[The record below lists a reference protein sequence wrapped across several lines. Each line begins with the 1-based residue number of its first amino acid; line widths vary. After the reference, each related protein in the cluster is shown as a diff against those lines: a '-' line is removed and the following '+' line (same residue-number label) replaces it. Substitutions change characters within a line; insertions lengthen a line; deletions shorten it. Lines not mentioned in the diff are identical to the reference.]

1 MFARLIDTFPLL
13 TALVHRDFRLF
24 WGGHTFA
31 VSGQQM
37 ATMTQMWLIFEL
49 TGSALQLGLLGL
61 ARAIPGVAMNLIGGV
76 LADKADQRKL
86 LMYSNVGMTALYFIL
101 ATLVLS
107 GSLEV
112 WHVLAVVFGTGAFEA
127 FQQPSRQAIFPNLI
141 DRKDM
146 MSAVG
151 LNSTIHP
158 GTRIFAPLI
167 AGVLIDQVG
176 MGLDGAA
183 ATLYLVGVLYFAF
196 SIALFRIHMAPV
208 QRAQSSGGFQSL
220 AQGMQYVANH
230 RIFMLLIMTSF
241 SSAIF
246 GMAHVTLMPVFTE
259 KLTGD
264 STGFNLSVLTS
275 AGGVGGLA
283 GAFLAGSLGNIRRR
297 GWLMIG
303 GAGSFCL
310 SLILFAISP
319 FFWLLVALEWL
330 ASASNQMFSVTGQG
344 TLHALVPDEYRGRVM
359 GLWGMT
365 HTVAQPL
372 GGLQMGGMAQL
383 MNATTALVISAS
395 IGVGFVVFGIGRDA
409 SVRNLDSS
417 EIHAAVRRNAEPAP
431 STEATEA

>member
-1 MFARLIDTFPLL
+1 MFSRLVNAFPLVN
-13 TALVHRDFRLF
+13 ALVHRDFRLY

-61 ARAIPGVAMNLIGGV
+61 ARAIPGVALNLVGGV
-76 LADKADQRKL
+76 LADKVDQRRL

-101 ATLVLS
+101 ATLALS

-176 MGLDGAA
+176 MGLEGAA
-183 ATLYLVGVLYFAF
+183 AALYLVGVLYFTF

-208 QRAQSSGGFQSL
+208 QRARSAGGFQSMV
-220 AQGMQYVANH
+220 QGFRYIANH

-246 GMAHVTLMPVFTE
+246 GMAHVTLLPVFTE
-259 KLTGD
+259 KLMGE
-264 STGFNLSVLTS
+264 STGFYLALLTS

-283 GAFLAGSLGNIRRR
+283 GAFVAGSLGSIRRR

-303 GAGSFCL
+303 GAGSFGV

-319 FFWLLVALEWL
+319 WYWLLVALEWL
-330 ASASNQMFSVTGQG
+330 ASASNQMFSVTSQS
-344 TLHALVPDEYRGRVM
+344 TLHALVPDKYRGRVM

-383 MNATTALVISAS
+383 LGASTALVISAS
-395 IGVGFVVFGIGRDA
+395 VAVGFVVFGIGRDA
-409 SVRNLDSS
+409 SVRDLDGSQV
-417 EIHAAVRRNAEPAP
+417 IAASRRNAEPTP
-431 STEATEA
+431 TVEG